1 MTSAHRCLAG
11 HRPAPERER
20 VNACGRPA
28 RQSGFALVVVLWAAA
43 LLCVIATSFA
53 LNMREETRLAENL
66 AARARAE
73 AVADAG
79 IRRGILAL
87 LADVP
92 GPRRESNGLFYELPF
107 AGGSMRMRMVS
118 ENGKIDLNGAPQG
131 LIHGLLETLAGNGAI
146 ADGGQ
151 AARVADAILDWR
163 DSDHWVRTWG
173 AEDPT
178 YVAKN
183 ASLGAR
189 DGPFLSVAELNLVHG
204 VDAGVYA
211 QLAPW
216 VTVYSG
222 SAQVDPITAPRTVL
236 RAIPGLD
243 AGRVDDFIAARNAWR
258 AGQSTLQGGSPR
270 LPLAMLSSGAR
281 YLSQADAGVYTV
293 DAVSALPDG
302 TRASRRA
309 VIRLTGEKRRPYT
322 IIAWF
327 DAIPDAETDALA
339 RAPW

>member
-1 MTSAHRCLAG
+1 MSGAHGSLAG
-11 HRPAPERER
+11 HRLAPERER
-20 VNACGRPA
+20 VNPCRRPVKH
-28 RQSGFALVVVLWAAA
+28 SGFALVVVLWATA
-43 LLCVIATSFA
+43 LLSVIATSFA

-66 AARARAE
+66 VARARAE

-87 LADVP
+87 LAEVP
-92 GPRRESNGLFYELPF
+92 GPRRESDGLLYELPF
-107 AGGSMRMRMVS
+107 AGGSMRIRMVS

-131 LIHGLLETLAGNGAI
+131 LIHGLLETLVGNGAI
-146 ADGGQ
+146 ADAGQ

-163 DSDHWVRTWG
+163 DSDHWVRTRG
-173 AEDPT
+173 AEDQT
-178 YVAKN
+178 YTAKN
-183 ASLGAR
+183 APLGAR

-204 VDAGVYA
+204 VGGDVYA

-236 RAIPGLD
+236 QAIPGLD
-243 AGRVDDFIAARNAWR
+243 AGHVDDFIAARNAWR
-258 AGQSTLQGGSPR
+258 AGQSALPGGSPR
-270 LPLAMLSSGAR
+270 LSLEMLSSGAR

-293 DAVSALPDG
+293 DAVSVLPDG

-322 IIAWF
+322 IIVWF

-339 RAPW
+339 RSP